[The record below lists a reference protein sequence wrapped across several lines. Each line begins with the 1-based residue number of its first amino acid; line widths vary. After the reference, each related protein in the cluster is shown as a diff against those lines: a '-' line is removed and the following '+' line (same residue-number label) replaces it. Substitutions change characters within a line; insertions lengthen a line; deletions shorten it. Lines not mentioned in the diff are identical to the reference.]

1 MIISRTPVRM
11 SFVGGGSDMASFY
24 QQSPGAVLSTAIDK
38 YIYVTLNP
46 KFDGGIRVA
55 YSSNEEVKELA
66 DLQHPI
72 VRNTLEMLG
81 VTSGVEIT
89 TVADVPSKGTG
100 LGSSST
106 FAVGLLNAVS
116 AYQGRGR
123 GKKWLAQKACHVEID
138 LCGEPIGKQDQ
149 FAAAYGGFNV
159 FEFLENG
166 KTRTTPVM
174 MDQTTR
180 RRLQENIMLF
190 YTGVTR
196 SASSILGT
204 QSKVMADSKATFNV
218 MCEMV
223 QQVPILKDVLES
235 GKLDDF
241 GRILH
246 EGWLMKKSLVSGIS
260 NSSFDDMYAAARGA
274 GATGGK
280 ILGAGA
286 GGFLMIYAD
295 RDKQDAVA
303 DALSELRRVDVK
315 FDNLG
320 SQIIFNYQ

>member
-11 SFVGGGSDMASFY
+11 SFVGGGSDIASFY
-24 QQSPGAVLSTAIDK
+24 EQCGGAVLSTAIDK
-38 YIYVTLNP
+38 YIYVTLNA

-55 YSSNEEVKELA
+55 YSRNEDVQTLA
-66 DLQHPI
+66 ELQHPI
-72 VRNTLEMLG
+72 VRNSLKMLG
-81 VTSGVEIT
+81 ITSGVEIT

-123 GKKWLAQKACHVEID
+123 GKKWLAQKACHIEID

-149 FAAAYGGFNV
+149 YAAAYGGFNV

-174 MDQTTR
+174 MDFETR
-180 RRLQENIMLF
+180 KQLQENIMLF

-204 QSKVMADSKATFNV
+204 QSNMMADSKATFSV

-223 QQVPILKDVLES
+223 KQVPILKEILES

-260 NSSFDDMYAAARGA
+260 NTTFDDMYAAAREA

-286 GGFLMIYAD
+286 GGFLMVYAD
-295 RDKQDAVA
+295 RDKQDAVTQ
-303 DALSELRRVDVK
+303 ALSDLKKIDMK

>member
-24 QQSPGAVLSTAIDK
+24 EQSPGAVLSTAIDK

-55 YSSNEEVKELA
+55 YSQNEDVQTLSEVK
-66 DLQHPI
+66 HPI
-72 VRNTLEMLG
+72 VRKSLEMLNI
-81 VTSGVEIT
+81 TSGVEIT
-89 TVADVPSKGTG
+89 TVADVPSMGSG

-106 FAVGLLNAVS
+106 FAVGLLNALS

-138 LCGEPIGKQDQ
+138 LCKEPIGKQDQ
-149 FAAAYGGFNV
+149 YAAAYGGFNV
-159 FEFLENG
+159 FEFMENG

-174 MDQTTR
+174 MDLATR
-180 RRLQENIMLF
+180 KKLQENIMLF

-196 SASSILGT
+196 SASSILGK
-204 QSKVMADSKATFNV
+204 QSDMMTDGKTSFNV
-218 MCEMV
+218 MREMV
-223 QQVPILKDVLES
+223 QQVPLLKSILES
-235 GKLDDF
+235 GDLDDF

-246 EGWLMKKSLVSGIS
+246 EGWLMKKSLVNGIS
-260 NSSFDDMYAAARGA
+260 NTTFDDMYQAARRS

-286 GGFLMIYAD
+286 GGFLMVYAE
-295 RDKQDAVA
+295 RDKQNAVRM
-303 DALSELRRVDVK
+303 ALSGIKEVDMK